1 MKHLKKSN
9 EPIKRKDV
17 KDVIDDVLD
26 NLTNKKQLSESE
38 KEFME
43 SASKDEIVDITVPN
57 MTGNFWQDM
66 SNPHNLGTMWIGKDG
81 VWKLLKSLEDEEE
94 ERLKKNGNSDD
105 VFNYNKKKKQE
116 KILSEFPE
124 LKPILLELAK
134 IKIENLK
141 KETDVIKK
149 LDNITSKIKDD
160 NMKYDIKSVRYD
172 VHDVVDNLVIPDES
186 NDIECK
192 KFGLWFTNTENPIN
206 YIIFFSNTNNVI
218 NLIRDY
224 CM

>member
-1 MKHLKKSN
+1 MKHLKKFN
-9 EPIKRKDV
+9 ESIKRKDV

-160 NMKYDIKSVRYD
+160 NMKYDIKQR
-172 VHDVVDNLVIPDES
+172 
-186 NDIECK
+186 IEYAIQDLYSLENQ
-192 KFGLWFTNTENPIN
+192 FG
-206 YIIFFSNTNNVI
+206 YILQELKMDDDGEY
-218 NLIRDY
+218 LIS
-224 CM
+224 